1 MRKINLSASDLRINA
16 LLCCNS
22 AILLSVSV
30 AATAVPIVSFSS
42 ATVDFGSV
50 LMGKSS
56 DIKVV
61 TIKVQEQP
69 IS

>member
-16 LLCCNS
+16 LLCCS
-22 AILLSVSV
+22 AAILLSVSV

-56 DIKVV
+56 DIEVV
-61 TIKVQEQP
+61 TIEYRRQLV
-69 IS
+69 